1 MVILR
6 EFPHVIPFAE
16 RVAVFQQLIAAD
28 KARLDARPVQVGRRG
43 PVALCALPSTRSLTE
58 WALNANAT
66 AEPLMHRRTH
76 SLTEERIAERR
87 TPNAWLCRA

>member
-28 KARLDARPVQVGRRG
+28 KARLDARPVQVGSAW
-43 PVALCALPSTRSLTE
+43 PVALCALTSTYSLTGTE
-58 WALNANAT
+58 CKCDGLAVDAPTHA
-66 AEPLMHRRTH
+66 RTH
-76 SLTEERIAERR
+76 
-87 TPNAWLCRA
+87 

>member
-28 KARLDARPVQVGRRG
+28 KARLDARPVQVGSAWPCGLVCTPEYVLTHTYRMQMRR
-43 PVALCALPSTRSLTE
+43 LSR
-58 WALNANAT
+58 
-66 AEPLMHRRTH
+66 
-76 SLTEERIAERR
+76 
-87 TPNAWLCRA
+87 

>member
-28 KARLDARPVQVGRRG
+28 KARLDARPVQVPVDVG
-43 PVALCALPSTRSLTE
+43 PVALCALTSTYSS
-58 WALNANAT
+58 
-66 AEPLMHRRTH
+66 TH
-76 SLTEERIAERR
+76 GH
-87 TPNAWLCRA
+87 